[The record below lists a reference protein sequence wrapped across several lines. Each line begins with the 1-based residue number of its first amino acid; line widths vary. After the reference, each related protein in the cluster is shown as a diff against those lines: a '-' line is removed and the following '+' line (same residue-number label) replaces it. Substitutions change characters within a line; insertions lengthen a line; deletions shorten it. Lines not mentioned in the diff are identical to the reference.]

1 MTESL
6 LRNRYQIIQTL
17 GEGGFGKTYLAQDL
31 DMPSGRLCVIKQL
44 KLISDVPE
52 IYQIAKERFQREA
65 AILERLGES
74 HGQIPSLYGYFEQ
87 DGKFYL
93 VQEWVE
99 GLTLT
104 QKISREGLLSES
116 VLTQLLVEV
125 LSILEYVHSQQIV
138 HRDIKPDNIIV
149 RSRDKRPVLID
160 FGAVKETVGTVLS
173 PSGKSV
179 TTLVI
184 GTPGFMSS
192 EQTMGRPGYSSDL
205 YSLGLTAV
213 FCLTGK
219 IPQELENDFE
229 NDCLLWL
236 PSQPIDPRLVQVI
249 NKAIELHPRDR
260 YRSARLMLEALKP
273 VMETVALD
281 YHSNNLQNKGTFSSM
296 PPTEAFSSSNTHT
309 QHPTLLPLTETFSSP
324 KTPTQPPTSLK
335 APPSQPAIDPDFIVK
350 CERNL
355 AEIIGPI
362 AKLLVKNTLAKFP
375 QIDKKALIETLAIQ
389 INNEQKADAFKR
401 SFK

>member
-31 DMPSGRLCVIKQL
+31 DMPSSRFCVIKQL

-52 IYQIAKERFQREA
+52 IYDIVKERFQREA
-65 AILERLGES
+65 AILERLGEG
-74 HGQIPSLYGYFEQ
+74 HEQIPSLYGYFEQ
-87 DGKFYL
+87 EGKFYL

-104 QKISREGLLSES
+104 QKVLREGTLSEA
-116 VLTQLLVEV
+116 VLTELLNE
-125 LSILEYVHSQQIV
+125 LLYILEYVHSQKIV

-160 FGAVKETVGTVLS
+160 FGAVKETVGTILS
-173 PSGKSV
+173 PSGRSV
-179 TTLVI
+179 NTVVI

-192 EQTMGRPGYSSDL
+192 EQAIGRPTYSSDL
-205 YSLGLTAV
+205 YSLGITAI

-219 IPQELENDFE
+219 IPQELENDLE
-229 NDCLLWL
+229 TDSLLWL
-236 PSQPIDPRLVQVI
+236 PSHPIDPRLVEVI
-249 NKAIELHPRDR
+249 NKAIESHPRDR
-260 YRSARLMLEALKP
+260 FSNARLMLDALKP
-273 VMETVALD
+273 VLETVAID
-281 YHSNNLQNKGTFSSM
+281 YHSNVAQQKSVFSSM
-296 PPTEAFSSSNTHT
+296 PPTETFSPNNSQTLP
-309 QHPTLLPLTETFSSP
+309 PTLNVSVP
-324 KTPTQPPTSLK
+324 KRSLD
-335 APPSQPAIDPDFIVK
+335 QGFIAK

-362 AKLLVKNTLAKFP
+362 AKLLVKNSLTKYP
-375 QIDKKALIETLAIQ
+375 QIDEQALIETLAIQ
-389 INNEQKADAFKR
+389 INNAQKAEAFKR